1 MEGDGLLDAIDVPGE
16 TKDLMEG
23 DIEGEPV
30 ADESGE
36 DDDRLRAES
45 LAIVRGLIL
54 KAHADVVPELVQGE
68 SLTALMDSV
77 EPARAAYQRLVEA
90 VKASAP
96 VVPAGGA
103 SGPAIAIE
111 HLSAD
116 GMIKRAL
123 AQARK

>member
-1 MEGDGLLDAIDVPGE
+1 MDEQIVDAMTEIEAEGDEAVSEDA
-16 TKDLMEG
+16 
-23 DIEGEPV
+23 
-30 ADESGE
+30 
-36 DDDRLRAES
+36 RLRGES
-45 LAIVRGLIL
+45 LRIVRGLIL
-54 KAHADVVPELVQGE
+54 KAHTDIVPELVQGE

-77 EPARAAYQRLVEA
+77 EPARAAYRRLVDA

-123 AQARK
+123 SQARK